1 MKSSMALMAAM
12 ATVFASCS
20 NDEIRNT
27 ASPVEIG
34 FNTTLSGVTRTV
46 LDNSNFAQ
54 FKVTALNSTDGS
66 AYFSDENVSKDG
78 NSWFTENHYYWP
90 DNALDFYAYAPT
102 DLSNVTINQTTKQI
116 ADFVPVYHVKNQ
128 QDIVVAIGSGS
139 KESNMD
145 NGVNLNFK
153 HELAQIEVKATNER
167 PSTYN
172 VDVLGVKLG
181 RVKTKATMTFPSE
194 AGNRATWTDPTDV
207 MTYGIKYDNAITLSS
222 EAQSLMGGND
232 NWLMIPQT
240 LTAWD
245 INNTED
251 QGFYLCVL
259 LRITDK
265 RGTVMYPQAK
275 EGQEQSEVTYAYSAV
290 PVTATWA
297 AGKKYTYTLKFF
309 KDNGGAG
316 VTDPEPTNPDPDV
329 PEGGDPDVDPDPIP
343 DDTPGGGGNIMQGT
357 IFFTVNIENWIPG
370 DSEDITI
377 EN

>member
-1 MKSSMALMAAM
+1 MALMAAM

-116 ADFVPVYHVKNQ
+116 ADFVPVYNVKNQ

-139 KESNMD
+139 KETNME

-194 AGNRATWTDPTDV
+194 AGNYATWTDPTEV
-207 MTYGIKYDNAITLSS
+207 MTYGIKYDEAITLST

-232 NWLMIPQT
+232 NWLMIPQS

-245 INNTED
+245 TSKTDD
-251 QGFYLCVL
+251 QGFYLSVL

-265 RGTVMYPQAK
+265 SGTVIYPQPK
-275 EGQEQSEVTYAYSAV
+275 EGQEQSEVYAYSAV
-290 PVTATWA
+290 PVSATWA

-316 VTDPEPTNPDPDV
+316 VTDPDPTNPDPDL
-329 PEGGDPDVDPDPIP
+329 PEGDPDVDPQPIP
-343 DDTPGGGGNIMQGT
+343 DEPGGGGNIMQGT
-357 IFFTVNIENWIPG
+357 IFFTVNIEDWAPG
-370 DSEDITI
+370 DSEDSTI

>member
-12 ATVFASCS
+12 ATLFASCS

-116 ADFVPVYHVKNQ
+116 IDFVPVYNVENQ

-139 KESNMD
+139 KETNME
-145 NGVNLNFK
+145 NGVHLNFK

-181 RVKTKATMTFPSE
+181 RVKTKATMTFPSV
-194 AGNRATWTDPTDV
+194 AGNHATWTDPTEV
-207 MTYGIKYDNAITLSS
+207 MTYGIKYDEAITLST

-232 NWLMIPQT
+232 NWLMIPQS

-245 INNTED
+245 TSKTED
-251 QGFYLCVL
+251 QGFYLSVL

-265 RGTVMYPQAK
+265 SGNVIYPQPK
-275 EGQEQSEVTYAYSAV
+275 EGQEQSEVYAYSAV
-290 PVTATWA
+290 PVSATWD

-316 VTDPEPTNPDPDV
+316 VTDPDPTNPDPDL
-329 PEGGDPDVDPDPIP
+329 PEGDPDVDPQPIP
-343 DDTPGGGGNIMQGT
+343 DEPGGGGNIMQGT
-357 IFFTVNIENWIPG
+357 IFFTVNIEDWTPG
-370 DSEDITI
+370 DSEDITM

>member
-12 ATVFASCS
+12 ATLFASCS

-116 ADFVPVYHVKNQ
+116 IDFVPVYNVENQ

-139 KESNMD
+139 KETNME
-145 NGVNLNFK
+145 NGVHLNFK

-172 VDVLGVKLG
+172 VEVLGVKLG
-181 RVKTKATMTFPSE
+181 RVKTKATMTFPSV
-194 AGNRATWTDPTDV
+194 AGNHATWTDPTEV
-207 MTYGIKYDNAITLSS
+207 MTYGIKYDEAITLST

-232 NWLMIPQT
+232 NWLMIPQS

-245 INNTED
+245 TSKTED
-251 QGFYLCVL
+251 QGFYLSVL

-265 RGTVMYPQAK
+265 SGNVIYPQPK
-275 EGQEQSEVTYAYSAV
+275 EGQEQSEVYAYSAV
-290 PVTATWA
+290 PVSATWA

-316 VTDPEPTNPDPDV
+316 VTDPDPTNPDPDL
-329 PEGGDPDVDPDPIP
+329 PEGDPDVDPQPIP
-343 DDTPGGGGNIMQGT
+343 DEPGGGGNIMQGT
-357 IFFTVNIENWIPG
+357 IFFTVNIEDWTPG
-370 DSEDITI
+370 DSEDITM

>member
-12 ATVFASCS
+12 ATLFASCS

-116 ADFVPVYHVKNQ
+116 IDFVPVYNVENQ

-139 KESNMD
+139 KETNME
-145 NGVNLNFK
+145 NGVHLNFK

-181 RVKTKATMTFPSE
+181 RVKTKATMTFPSV
-194 AGNRATWTDPTDV
+194 AGNHATWTDPTEV
-207 MTYGIKYDNAITLSS
+207 MTYGIKYDEAITLST

-232 NWLMIPQT
+232 NWLMIPQS

-245 INNTED
+245 TSKTED
-251 QGFYLCVL
+251 QGFYLSVL

-265 RGTVMYPQAK
+265 SGNVIYPQPK
-275 EGQEQSEVTYAYSAV
+275 EGQEQSEVYAYSAV
-290 PVTATWA
+290 PVSATWA

-316 VTDPEPTNPDPDV
+316 VTDPDPTNPDPDL
-329 PEGGDPDVDPDPIP
+329 PEGDPDVDPQPIP
-343 DDTPGGGGNIMQGT
+343 DEPGGGGNIMQGT
-357 IFFTVNIENWIPG
+357 IFFTVNIEDWAPG
-370 DSEDITI
+370 DSEDITM

>member
-1 MKSSMALMAAM
+1 MLMKSSMALMAAM

-66 AYFSDENVSKDG
+66 AYFSDEKVSKDG

-102 DLSNVTINQTTKQI
+102 DLSNVTINQTNKQI
-116 ADFVPVYHVKNQ
+116 VDFVPVYNVKNQ

-153 HELAQIEVKATNER
+153 HELAQIEVMATNER

-172 VDVLGVKLG
+172 VEVLGVKLG

-251 QGFYLCVL
+251 QGFYLSVL

-265 RGTVMYPQAK
+265 SGTVIYPQPK
-275 EGQEQSEVTYAYSAV
+275 EGQSEVTYAYSAV
-290 PVTATWA
+290 PVNATWA
-297 AGKKYTYTLKFF
+297 AGKKYTYILKFF

-329 PEGGDPDVDPDPIP
+329 PEGGDPDVDPEPIP
-343 DDTPGGGGNIMQGT
+343 DEPGGGGNIMQGT
-357 IFFTVNIENWIPG
+357 IFFTVNIEDWIPG

>member
-66 AYFSDENVSKDG
+66 AYFSDEKVSKDG
-78 NSWFTENHYYWP
+78 NSWFTDNHYYWP

-116 ADFVPVYHVKNQ
+116 ADFVPVYNVKNQ

-139 KESNMD
+139 KETNMER
-145 NGVNLNFK
+145 GVNLNFK
-153 HELAQIEVKATNER
+153 HELAQIEVMATNER

-181 RVKTKATMTFPSE
+181 RVKTKATMTFPSVAE
-194 AGNRATWTDPTDV
+194 NRATWTDPTDV

-232 NWLMIPQT
+232 NWLMIPQS

-251 QGFYLCVL
+251 QGFYLSVL

-265 RGTVMYPQAK
+265 SGTVIYPQPK

-290 PVTATWA
+290 PVSATWA

-316 VTDPEPTNPDPDV
+316 VTDPDPTNPDPDV

-343 DDTPGGGGNIMQGT
+343 DEPGGGGNIMQGT
-357 IFFTVNIENWIPG
+357 IFFTVNIEDWIPG

>member
-1 MKSSMALMAAM
+1 MALMAAM
-12 ATVFASCS
+12 ATLFASCS

-66 AYFSDENVSKDG
+66 AYFSDEKVSKDG
-78 NSWFTENHYYWP
+78 NSWFTEKHYYWP
-90 DNALDFYAYAPT
+90 DNALNFYAYAPT
-102 DLSNVTINQTTKQI
+102 DLSNVTINQATKQI
-116 ADFVPVYHVKNQ
+116 ADFVPVYNVENQ

-139 KESNMD
+139 KENNTD
-145 NGVNLNFK
+145 TGVRLNFK
-153 HELAQIEVKATNER
+153 HELAQIEVMATNER
-167 PSTYN
+167 PLTYN

-181 RVKTKATMTFPSE
+181 RVKTKATMTFPSVAE
-194 AGNRATWTDPTDV
+194 NHATWTAPTEV
-207 MTYGIKYDNAITLSS
+207 MTYGIKYDEAITLST

-232 NWLMIPQT
+232 NWLMIPQS

-245 INNTED
+245 TSKTED
-251 QGFYLCVL
+251 QGFYLSVL

-265 RGTVMYPQAK
+265 SGTVIYPQPK
-275 EGQEQSEVTYAYSAV
+275 EEQSKVTYAYSAV

-297 AGKKYTYTLKFF
+297 AGKKYTYILKFF

-316 VTDPEPTNPDPDV
+316 VTDPDPTNPDPDV
-329 PEGGDPDVDPDPIP
+329 PEGGDPDVEPDPIP
-343 DDTPGGGGNIMQGT
+343 DAPDGGGGNIMQGT
-357 IFFTVNIENWIPG
+357 IFFTVNIEDWIQG
-370 DSEDITI
+370 GENNITI

>member
-78 NSWFTENHYYWP
+78 NLWATDTHYYWP
-90 DNALDFYAYAPT
+90 DYALDFYAYAPT
-102 DLSNVTINQTTKQI
+102 DLSNVTINQTTKKI
-116 ADFVPVYHVKNQ
+116 IDFVPVYNVENQ

-139 KESNMD
+139 KETNME

-153 HELAQIEVKATNER
+153 HELAQIEVKATNESS
-167 PSTYN
+167 STYK

-194 AGNRATWTDPTDV
+194 AGNHATWTDPTEV
-207 MTYGIKYDNAITLSS
+207 MTYGIKYDEAITLST
-222 EAQSLMGGND
+222 EPQSLMGGND
-232 NWLMIPQT
+232 NWLMIPQS

-245 INNTED
+245 TSKTDD
-251 QGFYLCVL
+251 QGFYLSVL
-259 LRITDK
+259 LRISDK
-265 RGTVMYPQAK
+265 NGNVIYPQPK
-275 EGQEQSEVTYAYSAV
+275 EGQSEVYAYSAV
-290 PVTATWA
+290 PVSATWA

-316 VTDPEPTNPDPDV
+316 VTDPEPTNPDPDL
-329 PEGGDPDVDPDPIP
+329 PEGGDPDVDPEPIP
-343 DDTPGGGGNIMQGT
+343 DEPGGGGNIMQGT
-357 IFFTVNIENWIPG
+357 IFFTVNIEDWTPG
-370 DSEDITI
+370 NNEEIKV